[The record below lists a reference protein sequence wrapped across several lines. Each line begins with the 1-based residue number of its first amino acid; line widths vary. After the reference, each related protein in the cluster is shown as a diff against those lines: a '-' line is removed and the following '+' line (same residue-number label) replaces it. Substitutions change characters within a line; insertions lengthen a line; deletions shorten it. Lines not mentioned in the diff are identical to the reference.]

1 MVNLQCE
8 GVIPSHCLLK
18 EGEVPVVNKKRIYP
32 QWFLILPLALY
43 IIFFLLPSVMGIA
56 YSFTD
61 WNSRS
66 VLTGIK
72 FVGLDNFK
80 EILTSDKNYL
90 SGIGNTLKFTVI
102 SNIVKL
108 IPALMIAIMLQ
119 EGLRGKGAYRTI
131 LYLPSIL
138 PFVIIGLVF
147 KSILNYN
154 NGMLNAILDMLHLG
168 IFKQK
173 WLSDLGI
180 VWKSI
185 YGVDAWRGIGY
196 VMTIFLAGLNT
207 IPKSYYEA
215 AQIDGANFWQRLR
228 YVTLPMLSGSIMIN
242 LVFGITYGLK
252 VFDIVYVLTNGGPGH
267 ATEVMTTYSF
277 QLYSRGQYGMSSALN
292 TILLLI
298 TAVIGV
304 LIVKTMSKQEVQQ

>member
-1 MVNLQCE
+1 M
-8 GVIPSHCLLK
+8 
-18 EGEVPVVNKKRIYP
+18 NKKKIYP

-43 IIFFLLPSVMGIA
+43 IIFFLLPSIMGVA

-66 VLTGIK
+66 VLNGVH
-72 FVGLDNFK
+72 FVELDNFK
-80 EILTSDKNYL
+80 EIFTSNKDYL
-90 SGIGNTLKFTVI
+90 SGIGNTLKFTII

-108 IPALMIAIMLQ
+108 IPALLIAIMLQ
-119 EGLRGKGAYRTI
+119 EGLKGKGLYRTL

-154 NGMLNAILDMLHLG
+154 NGLLNAILDGLHLG
-168 IFKQK
+168 ILKQK
-173 WLSDLGI
+173 WLSDLGV

-207 IPKSYYEA
+207 IPRSYYEA
-215 AQIDGANFWQRLR
+215 AEIDGANFWQRLR
-228 YVTLPMLSGSIMIN
+228 YVTLPMLSGAIMIN

-252 VFDIVYVLTNGGPGH
+252 VFDIVYMMIEKTNP
-267 ATEVMTTYSF
+267 AIRSCETI
-277 QLYSRGQYGMSSALN
+277 LYNFYQETFVKNNKGYGSALVVWCV
-292 TILLLI
+292 ILIAII
-298 TAVIGV
+298 TAVQFIGQKKWV
-304 LIVKTMSKQEVQQ
+304 TYDV